1 MTRRLLIISVAVTA
15 LSGTACTVNQVDVP
29 PLTGPSTFATAVTLS
44 ANPDSVAMG
53 QSATAPGQQSLIIVS
68 VFDASGQPKPFQRL
82 RLDTLVNG
90 SPSSC
95 GKLSQTTLIT
105 GSDGKASAVFTAP
118 GFPPNCP
125 SPIFNSDGSITVRAT
140 PVGTDSQGSAFSASS
155 VSIFMALPAF
165 VNPVT
170 GFVVDFSVS
179 PSTGVRNFTFNGSAS
194 SSPGHAITTYAW
206 KFSDGT
212 AKTGGSPVVE
222 HDFGSP
228 GTYVVTLTITDDIGQ
243 EGSKPVL
250 LQVS

>member
-15 LSGTACTVNQVDVP
+15 LSGAACTVNQVDVP
-29 PLTGPSTFATAVTLS
+29 PLTGPSTYATAVTLS

-90 SPSSC
+90 ILSGC
-95 GKLSQTTLIT
+95 GQLSQTTVIT

-118 GFPPNCP
+118 GTPPDCP
-125 SPIFNSDGSITVRAT
+125 SFNSDGSITVRAT

-179 PSTGVRNFTFNGSAS
+179 PSTGVRNFSFNGSAS

-243 EGSKPVL
+243 EGSKSIL